1 MFRFHSGHGS
11 RLRPLLIGA
20 VAVAL
25 PLASCGKAV
34 PKRTTPPPPEVATS
48 LATVGTV
55 RPTESLPGLIAPY
68 QNVAIQ
74 STLTEPADA
83 VNVREG
89 DHVAR
94 GEVLA
99 VLDTAD
105 LQATLAADLAQA
117 NSDAASATHTA
128 YAGNLS
134 ITQSEQS
141 VRGATAGVRQAQ
153 ETLARDT
160 VDLERYRQL
169 LIHGYISA
177 QQVAQQTALVSND
190 QQAVRST
197 QANLSSNISAQQANG
212 PNLQA
217 PGLQSSSVAQA
228 RATEQVA
235 LAQAQQVRTQ
245 IAKATIVSPI
255 DGVVVNRNLNPGEY
269 PGTRQLFTLQQT
281 DPVYAVLRGS
291 GAQVADIADG
301 TTARISAS
309 DVSHTALRGR
319 VVGVLNQINP
329 GSTDFQVK
337 VLLPNATGK
346 LRPGMVVAGD
356 VVLPA
361 VRGVRIPETA
371 FTSDSHDAVMIV
383 DKHDT
388 VRTKTVALM
397 ADDGR
402 QAVVTG
408 LGAGT
413 RVVADGQTSV
423 GDGQRVAV
431 R

>member
-1 MFRFHSGHGS
+1 MSF
-11 RLRPLLIGA
+11 GA
-20 VAVAL
+20 AGCA
-25 PLASCGKAV
+25 KAT
-34 PKRTTPPPPEVATS
+34 PPRSTPPPPRVAT
-48 LATVGTV
+48 AVARVGTL
-55 RPTESLPGLIAPY
+55 RPAESLPGLIAPY
-68 QNVAIQ
+68 ANVAIQ

-89 DHVAR
+89 DHVSR
-94 GEVLA
+94 GEVLV

-105 LQATLAADLAQA
+105 LQAELAADLAQA
-117 NSDAASATHTA
+117 NSDAASATHVA

-134 ITQSEQS
+134 IAQGQQS
-141 VRGATAGVRQAQ
+141 VRGATAAVRQAQ

-160 VDLERYRQL
+160 LDLRRYQA
-169 LIHGYISA
+169 LIAHGYISQ

-190 QQAVRST
+190 QQAVRSA
-197 QANLSSNISAQQANG
+197 QATLSSNVSAQQANG
-212 PNLQA
+212 TNLEA

-235 LAQAQQVRTQ
+235 LAQAQQVRTS

-255 DGVVVNRNLNPGEY
+255 DGVVVNRNINVGEY
-269 PGTRQLFTLQQT
+269 PGTRQILTLQQT

-291 GAQVADIADG
+291 GSQIADIATG
-301 TTARISAS
+301 APAQIAAS
-309 DVSHTALRGR
+309 DVSQRAFSGR

-337 VLLPNATGK
+337 VLLQNPAGK
-346 LRPGMVVAGD
+346 LRPGMVVAGN
-356 VVLPA
+356 VALPS
-361 VRGVRIPETA
+361 VRGVRIPATA

-383 DKHDT
+383 DAHDT
-388 VRTKTVALM
+388 IRTKTVTDR
-397 ADDGR
+397 ADDGS
-402 QAVVTG
+402 QAIVAG
-408 LGAGT
+408 LPAGT
-413 RVVADGQTSV
+413 RVVTDGQTSV